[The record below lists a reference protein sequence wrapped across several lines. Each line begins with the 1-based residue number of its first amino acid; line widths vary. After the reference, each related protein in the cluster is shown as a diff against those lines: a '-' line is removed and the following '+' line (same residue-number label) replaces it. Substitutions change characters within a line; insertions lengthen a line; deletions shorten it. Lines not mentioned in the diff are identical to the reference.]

1 MGVDVTGTEV
11 GITLDELRLA
21 ARNHALPLEMLR
33 EPITPTGL
41 HYLLIHFDIPAVDVA
56 TWRLEIGG
64 LVERRLE
71 LTIDDVRS
79 RPARTLQVTLECAGN
94 GRALLSP
101 RSQSQPWL
109 TEAVGTAE
117 WTGTPLAPLLEEA
130 GVRANALEVV
140 FTGLDRGVQGGV
152 EQDYERALP
161 LRDAQR
167 DEVLLAYEM
176 NGAPLLPQHGY
187 PLRVI
192 VPGWYGMT
200 HVKWLRSVTVIG
212 EQFRGWQQEVSYRMR
227 QAEEEQGEPVRR
239 ILPRSLL
246 VPPGI
251 PEFADRSRIVE
262 AGPCLLQGRAWSGL
276 GPVVRVEVSSDGGAS
291 WRDAELDGEAPEFAW
306 RGWTYE
312 WPAEPGEHELCCRA
326 TDAAGNVQPD
336 VAEWNL
342 DGFCNNAVQR
352 VPVTVR

>member
-161 LRDAQR
+161 LRDARR

-291 WRDAELDGEAPEFAW
+291 WRDAELGGEAPEFAW

-312 WPAEPGEHELCCRA
+312 WVAEPGEHELCCRA